1 MSIYDEMDISVKV
14 VVGRNGAEFGPG
26 TSQLLA
32 YIDRY
37 GSVRHAAEEMKI
49 SYGKTWKMIRDVE
62 EALGQPVVE
71 RQQGGP
77 TGGSA
82 VVTKAGHE
90 LIERYAAVV
99 ADIKRYARD
108 KFSEVF
114 DQ

>member
-14 VVGRNGAEFGPG
+14 VVSRDGAEFGPG

-32 YIDRY
+32 YIDRC

-62 EALGQPVVE
+62 AALGQPVVE
-71 RQQGGP
+71 RRQGGP

-82 VVTKAGHE
+82 VVTEAGHE
-90 LIERYAAVV
+90 LIDRYDAVV
-99 ADIKRYARD
+99 ADVKQYAQE
-108 KFSEVF
+108 KFREVF